1 MGVRSYAMS
10 KALSDRGHSICIV
23 CGSYSGANTGL
34 KGSFKNGTRRGFVS
48 DKIEIIELE
57 LPYSNKSS
65 FISRINVFIRYA
77 FSCVRLALQADYD
90 LIFATS
96 TPLTVAIPG
105 IFARWVRRKVFI
117 FEVRDLWPEL
127 PRAMGIIKNPVI
139 IGLLSLLERFSYKS
153 AHHIVALSPG
163 IRDGILEKGIS
174 EKKISLIPNGCD
186 LDIFSSPSEGWRPQ
200 SINNTDFMA
209 LYAGTHGIANGLD
222 SVLSAAK
229 EIQRRGRDD
238 IKILLIG
245 EGQSKERLMRRALKD
260 DITNIVFHG
269 AVSKIELT
277 GLMSEANIG
286 LQVLA
291 NVPAF
296 YYGTSPNKFFD
307 YISAKLPVL
316 NNYPGWLADLI
327 NEHHCGY
334 TVPPDVPSAFA
345 DALEE
350 AADNRFDLDLKAANA
365 KALAVEKFDRKI
377 LAQQFVDQLEAIYNE
392 KVAK

>member
-23 CGSYSGANTGL
+23 CGSYSGANTGIE
-34 KGSFKNGTRRGFVS
+34 SPFKNGMRRGFVS

-57 LPYSNKSS
+57 LPYSNNSS

-77 FSCVRLALQADYD
+77 FSCVWLALQADYD

-105 IFARWVRRKVFI
+105 IFARWFRRKVFI

-127 PRAMGIIKNPVI
+127 PRAMGIIKNPII
-139 IGLLSLLERFSYKS
+139 IGLSSLLESCSYKS

-174 EKKISLIPNGCD
+174 KKKISLVPNGCD
-186 LDIFSSPSEGWRPQ
+186 LDIFSCPTKGWRPQ
-200 SINNTDFMA
+200 GINNNDFMA

-229 EIQRRGRDD
+229 ELKRRGRDD
-238 IKILLIG
+238 IKIVLVG
-245 EGQSKERLMRRALKD
+245 EGQSKERLMRRALED
-260 DITNIVFHG
+260 DITNIVFHK

-277 GLMSEANIG
+277 GLMSEAHIG

-307 YISAKLPVL
+307 YISANLPVL

-327 NEHHCGY
+327 NKYHCGY
-334 TVPPDVPSAFA
+334 TVPPDAPSAFA

-350 AADNRFDLDLKAANA
+350 AADNRFDLDLKASNA

-377 LAQQFVDQLEAIYNE
+377 LASQFVDQLEAVYNNM
-392 KVAK
+392 